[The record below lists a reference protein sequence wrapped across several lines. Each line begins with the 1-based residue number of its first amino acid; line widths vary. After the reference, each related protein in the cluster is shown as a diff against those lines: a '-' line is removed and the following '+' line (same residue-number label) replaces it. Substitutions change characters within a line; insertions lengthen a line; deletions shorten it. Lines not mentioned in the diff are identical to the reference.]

1 MSIEENLKSIA
12 DSLKELTEI
21 GRLNLALAAARNS
34 EAKTSPSTPPTTG
47 PSEPAQTEPG
57 PSPPA
62 TSEPVAPKRKGR
74 PPKAAT
80 PPVEPTPEPAPE
92 PAAVATPAV
101 EAPTPVVEAPAPVVV
116 ETRPAPEPE
125 LVDDFLDDPKPEPT
139 YPDPTPENVRAAYIA
154 YAGRNGG
161 SDPHSGGR
169 AKARDLLLKATG
181 FQIMAQLEAHVK
193 ATNDTSLYVKAIKAA
208 VDG

>member
-47 PSEPAQTEPG
+47 PSEPAQTEAS

-80 PPVEPTPEPAPE
+80 PPVEPTPEPVV
-92 PAAVATPAV
+92 VATPA
-101 EAPTPVVEAPAPVVV
+101 PVVEAPAPVVV

-125 LVDDFLDDPKPEPT
+125 LVDDFLDDPKPEPEPT
-139 YPDPTPENVRAAYIA
+139 YPDPTAENVRAAYIA

-161 SDPHSGGR
+161 SDPHAGGR
-169 AKARDLLLKATG
+169 QKARDLLLNTTG

>member
-34 EAKTSPSTPPTTG
+34 EAKTSPSTPPIG
-47 PSEPAQTEPG
+47 PSEPAQTESS

-62 TSEPVAPKRKGR
+62 TSEPVTPKRKGR
-74 PPKAAT
+74 PPKAVTPAVS
-80 PPVEPTPEPAPE
+80 PPVEPTPE

-101 EAPTPVVEAPAPVVV
+101 EAPTPVVV
-116 ETRPAPEPE
+116 ETRPEPEPE

-139 YPDPTPENVRAAYIA
+139 YPDPTAENVRAAYIA

-169 AKARDLLLKATG
+169 AKARDLLLKTTG

-193 ATNDTSLYVKAIKAA
+193 ATNDTSLYAKAIKAA
-208 VDG
+208 VEG